1 MALKSKGKSKDDD
14 DEDSLFMPL
23 EEVFRKLKAGPMNF
37 GLYQTTDKDKP
48 VLLAAHKR
56 KNAEFLG
63 KQAKKEAGT
72 TKGTYGRLTLN
83 SGELLFESE
92 LDKVP
97 AGLKKRLRTLLK
109 AEGFIKYKPRILMPG
124 GAELG
129 DEDEDEGETI
139 APGGSATKTRRGT
152 SNLGKA
158 AAETEDP
165 RTRKLREGVQDSAED
180 LVPRLEELAEG
191 DDEKAADQAD
201 KLLKLLRA
209 TTDKE
214 DWQKAQSVLDVA
226 EKLLRMT
233 DKQTGA

>member
-72 TKGTYGRLTLN
+72 TKGTYGRLTLR

-97 AGLKKRLRTLLK
+97 AGLVKRLRTMLK
-109 AEGFIKYKPRILMPG
+109 AEGYIKYKPRVVLPG

-129 DEDEDEGETI
+129 EDDEDEGETV

-152 SNLGKA
+152 SNLARA

-165 RTRKLREGVQDSAED
+165 RIRKLREAVQDSAED
-180 LVPRLEELAEG
+180 LVPRLEQLADG
-191 DDEKAADQAD
+191 KDDKAADQAE
-201 KLLKLLRA
+201 KLLKLFDV
-209 TTDKE
+209 TTGKE
-214 DWQKAQSVLDVA
+214 DWQKAQSVLEVA

-233 DKQTGA
+233 DSQAGG